1 MDSHNPIPHR
11 GTEGA
16 LSAQPAEWRR
26 SVVPK
31 MPAAARILVVD
42 DERAL
47 MKALCETLEA
57 EGYEPVGFTSASD
70 AVAALREE
78 PFDLLLT
85 DLMMPG
91 MDGIALIRAAM
102 GVDPNLVCLLIT
114 GHGTIGTAVD
124 AMQSGA
130 LDYILKPFKAS
141 ALLPA
146 VARGMAVRRLRQEK
160 TVLERGLS
168 DRTKELQAA
177 NQELEALAYSV
188 AHDLRAPLAAITGF
202 SAVMADRVTVLS
214 ECRVRELAG
223 RVHANAVH
231 MGTLFDD
238 LIKLSRTS
246 RAELRRSDVDLSA
259 MAETIVADL
268 RSAEPSRTV
277 RLSIE
282 PGIRVQ
288 GDAGLLRVAFENL
301 LGNAWK
307 YTNKRVDS
315 HIELRSERDAQGELV
330 LAIRDNG
337 VGFDMAYAQSL
348 FKPFRRLHGAGEFPG
363 TGIGLSIVRR
373 VVERHGGR
381 IWAEAT
387 EGLGACFRLT
397 LPLPFGRSPP
407 GMWAE
412 SMPGDLG

>member
-1 MDSHNPIPHR
+1 M
-11 GTEGA
+11 T
-16 LSAQPAEWRR
+16 
-26 SVVPK
+26 V
-31 MPAAARILVVD
+31 AARILVVD

-47 MKALCETLEA
+47 MNALCDTLEA
-57 EGYEPVGFTSASD
+57 EGYRAEGFTSATD
-70 AVAALREE
+70 ALAALREE

-91 MDGIALIRAAM
+91 TDGIALIRAAM
-102 GVDPNLVCLLIT
+102 GVDPDLVCLLIT
-114 GHGTIGTAVD
+114 GHGTITTAVD

-146 VARGMAVRRLRQEK
+146 VARGIAVRRLREEK
-160 TVLERGLS
+160 TALERSLF
-168 DRTKELQAA
+168 DRTRELQAA
-177 NQELEALAYSV
+177 NQELEAFAHSV
-188 AHDLRAPLAAITGF
+188 AHDLRAPLDAITGF
-202 SAVMADRVTVLS
+202 SAVMADRAAVLAES
-214 ECRVRELAG
+214 RVRELAG

-231 MGTLFDD
+231 MGALFDD

-259 MAETIVADL
+259 MAAEIGAAL
-268 RSAEPSRTV
+268 RGG
-277 RLSIE
+277 E
-282 PGIRVQ
+282 PGRQVTLDIETGLRVQ

-307 YTNKRVDS
+307 YTSRRADS
-315 HIELRSERDAQGELV
+315 HIELRSERDSQGEPV
-330 LAIRDNG
+330 LAVCDNG
-337 VGFDMAYAQSL
+337 VGFDMAYAQNL

-381 IWAEAT
+381 IWAEAA

-397 LPLPFGRSPP
+397 LPQSTGRWPAT
-407 GMWAE
+407 ME
-412 SMPGDLG
+412 TIPGDLR